1 MRLEI
6 ISLAFYARAEQS
18 KGIHTALIRLNLF
31 VVYLSECGGAQ
42 REIKQLKRLMQFR
55 CRQRTQGGPPALKS
69 PEP

>member
-1 MRLEI
+1 MR
-6 ISLAFYARAEQS
+6 AQC
-18 KGIHTALIRLNLF
+18 KGMALIRLNLF

-55 CRQRTQGGPPALKS
+55 CCRGAEQGGPPALKS